1 MTSWMQGDD
10 GWTPPRELQLTWR
23 DAIAIA
29 IRDGLQC
36 RVCDIALVAED
47 ERLFVR
53 VTPDAGD
60 DQENVAL
67 VCAACATAHG
77 HHPEPIPVFGDRL
90 PTLT

>member
-1 MTSWMQGDD
+1 MQGDD
-10 GWTPPRELQLTWR
+10 GWTPPRDLQLTWR

-53 VTPDAGD
+53 VAPDAGD
-60 DQENVAL
+60 DLENVAL
-67 VCAACATAHG
+67 VCVACRNG
-77 HHPEPIPVFGDRL
+77 HAVHPEPIADYGEKM